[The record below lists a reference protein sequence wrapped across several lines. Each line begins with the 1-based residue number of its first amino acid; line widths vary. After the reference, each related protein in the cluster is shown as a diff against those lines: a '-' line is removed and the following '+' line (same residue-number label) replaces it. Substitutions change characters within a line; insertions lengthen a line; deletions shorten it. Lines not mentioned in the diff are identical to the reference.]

1 MKKIICLLG
10 MAAMFNFGTVN
21 AQVVK
26 EKHKRPMSRGAKSSI
41 IGGVAGAGVG
51 ALVGGG
57 KGAIIGGADDTA
69 AAKMKIMDEC
79 GIHVV
84 KSPADIGKTM
94 AQVLNSK

>member
-57 KGAIIGGADDTA
+57 KGAIIGGAVGAGGGYLYGHHRD
-69 AAKMKIMDEC
+69 KKYGPRPMK
-79 GIHVV
+79 HKRKVYYR
-84 KSPADIGKTM
+84 
-94 AQVLNSK
+94 